1 MTPRER
7 LLQIVILL
15 IGVIAFGTLGYQLIE
30 AWSAFDAL
38 YMTVITVAS
47 VGFME
52 VHPLSP
58 AGRAFTMVLIVVG
71 LGTVAYGLGTITAF
85 WVEGDLSHIWEK
97 RLMER
102 RIASLRGHVIVCGG
116 GETGRAIA
124 RELLATRTP
133 FVVIEMD
140 PGQEPA
146 LRKLGPDFLYILGD
160 ATDPGVMREAHV
172 ETARGLIACMP
183 SDKDN
188 LFTMLTARELNPQV
202 RIVTRVGSD
211 DSRSKL
217 IRAGADAVVSSKT
230 IGALRLASE
239 MLRPHVVSVLDGLPD
254 RVSPRGGGAGR
265 RRRGR
270 PGARHPEA
278 AGARRRH
285 RLRDARRNR
294 PRSPLQPAARPHA
307 AGRRCAHRLR
317 RPRSAGGDAE
327 DRRRGLSPRPQRRP
341 ATSTST

>member
-1 MTPRER
+1 VTPRER

-15 IGVIAFGTLGYQLIE
+15 LGVLALGTLGYQLIE
-30 AWSAFDAL
+30 GWTPFDAL
-38 YMTVITVAS
+38 YMTVITVSS

-52 VHPLSP
+52 VHQLTPT
-58 AGRAFTMVLIVVG
+58 GRVFTMILIVVG
-71 LGTVAYGLGTITAF
+71 LGTMAYGLGTITAF

-202 RIVTRVGSD
+202 RIVTRVGSE

-217 IRAGADAVVSSKT
+217 LRAGADAVVSSKT

-239 MLRPHVVSVLDGLPD
+239 MLRPHVVSVLDAMLREPSAVRVEEVPVGAAVAGRALGTLKLQERAGVIVFAMRAGTDRAHLFNPPPD
-254 RVSPRGGGAGR
+254 RMLQVGDVLIAC
-265 RRRGR
+265 
-270 PGARHPEA
+270 ADHDQLEA
-278 AGARRRH
+278 MRKI
-285 RLRDARRNR
+285 
-294 PRSPLQPAARPHA
+294 AAE
-307 AGRRCAHRLR
+307 G
-317 RPRSAGGDAE
+317 
-327 DRRRGLSPRPQRRP
+327 
-341 ATSTST
+341 

>member
-1 MTPRER
+1 
-7 LLQIVILL
+7 
-15 IGVIAFGTLGYQLIE
+15 
-30 AWSAFDAL
+30 
-38 YMTVITVAS
+38 
-47 VGFME
+47 
-52 VHPLSP
+52 
-58 AGRAFTMVLIVVG
+58 
-71 LGTVAYGLGTITAF
+71 
-85 WVEGDLSHIWEK
+85 
-97 RLMER
+97 MER

-202 RIVTRVGSD
+202 RIVTRVGSE

-217 IRAGADAVVSSKT
+217 LRAGADAVVSSKT

-239 MLRPHVVSVLDGLPD
+239 MLRPHVVSVLDAMLREPSAVRVEEVPVGAAVAGRTLGTLKLQERAGVIVFAMRAGTDRAHLFNPPPD
-254 RVSPRGGGAGR
+254 RMLQVGDVLIAC
-265 RRRGR
+265 
-270 PGARHPEA
+270 ADHDQLEA
-278 AGARRRH
+278 MRKI
-285 RLRDARRNR
+285 
-294 PRSPLQPAARPHA
+294 AAE
-307 AGRRCAHRLR
+307 G
-317 RPRSAGGDAE
+317 
-327 DRRRGLSPRPQRRP
+327 
-341 ATSTST
+341 

>member
-102 RIASLRGHVIVCGG
+102 RIATLRGHVIVCGG

-133 FVVIEMD
+133 FVLIELD
-140 PGQEPA
+140 PAEEGA
-146 LRKLGPDFLYILGD
+146 LRKLGNDLLYLLGD
-160 ATDPGVMREAHV
+160 ATDPDVLRAAHV
-172 ETARGLIACMP
+172 ETARGLITCMP

-188 LFTMLTARELNPQV
+188 LFTMLTARELNAGV
-202 RIVTRVGSD
+202 RIVSRVGAEE
-211 DSRSKL
+211 SRPKL
-217 IRAGADAVVSSKT
+217 LRAGADAVVSSKT

-239 MLRPHVVSVLDGLPD
+239 MLRPHVVSVLDAMLREPSAVRVEEVPVGAATIGRALGELRLQERAGVIVFAMRAGADRQHVFNPPPD
-254 RVSPRGGGAGR
+254 RTLQAGDVLIACADHQQLEAMR
-265 RRRGR
+265 RI
-270 PGARHPEA
+270 A
-278 AGARRRH
+278 AEG
-285 RLRDARRNR
+285 
-294 PRSPLQPAARPHA
+294 
-307 AGRRCAHRLR
+307 
-317 RPRSAGGDAE
+317 
-327 DRRRGLSPRPQRRP
+327 
-341 ATSTST
+341 

>member
-7 LLQIVILL
+7 LLQIIVLL
-15 IGVIAFGTLGYQLIE
+15 LGVLALGTLGYQLIE
-30 AWSAFDAL
+30 GWTPFDAL
-38 YMTVITVAS
+38 YMTVITVSS

-52 VHPLSP
+52 VHQLTPT
-58 AGRAFTMVLIVVG
+58 GRVFTMILIVVG
-71 LGTVAYGLGTITAF
+71 LGTMAYGLGTITAF

-202 RIVTRVGSD
+202 RIVTRVGSE

-217 IRAGADAVVSSKT
+217 LRAGADAVVSSKT

-239 MLRPHVVSVLDGLPD
+239 MLRPHVVSVLDAMLREPSAVRVEEVPVGAAVAGRALGTLKLQERAGVIVFAMRAGTDRAHLFNPPPD
-254 RVSPRGGGAGR
+254 RMLQVGDVLIAC
-265 RRRGR
+265 
-270 PGARHPEA
+270 ADHDQLEA
-278 AGARRRH
+278 MRKI
-285 RLRDARRNR
+285 
-294 PRSPLQPAARPHA
+294 AAE
-307 AGRRCAHRLR
+307 G
-317 RPRSAGGDAE
+317 
-327 DRRRGLSPRPQRRP
+327 
-341 ATSTST
+341 

>member
-7 LLQIVILL
+7 LLQIVVLL
-15 IGVIAFGTLGYQLIE
+15 LGVLALGTLGYQLIE
-30 AWSAFDAL
+30 GWTPFDAL
-38 YMTVITVAS
+38 YMTVITVSS

-52 VHPLSP
+52 VHQLTPT
-58 AGRAFTMVLIVVG
+58 GRVFTMILIVVG
-71 LGTVAYGLGTITAF
+71 LGTMAYGLGTITAF
-85 WVEGDLSHIWEK
+85 WVEGDLSHLWEK

-202 RIVTRVGSD
+202 RIVTRVGSE

-217 IRAGADAVVSSKT
+217 LRAGADAVVSSKT

-239 MLRPHVVSVLDGLPD
+239 MLRPHVVSVLDAMLREPSAVRVEEVPVGAAVAGRALGTLKLQERAGVIVFAMRAGTDRAHLFNPPPD
-254 RVSPRGGGAGR
+254 RMLQVGDVLIAC
-265 RRRGR
+265 
-270 PGARHPEA
+270 ADHDQLEA
-278 AGARRRH
+278 MRKI
-285 RLRDARRNR
+285 
-294 PRSPLQPAARPHA
+294 AAE
-307 AGRRCAHRLR
+307 G
-317 RPRSAGGDAE
+317 
-327 DRRRGLSPRPQRRP
+327 
-341 ATSTST
+341 

>member
-1 MTPRER
+1 VTPRER

-15 IGVIAFGTLGYQLIE
+15 VGVLALGTLGYQLIE
-30 AWSAFDAL
+30 GWTPFDAL
-38 YMTVITVAS
+38 YMTVITVSS

-52 VHPLSP
+52 VHQLSP
-58 AGRAFTMVLIVVG
+58 TGRVFTMILIVIG
-71 LGTVAYGLGTITAF
+71 LGTMAYGLGTITAF

-102 RIASLRGHVIVCGG
+102 RIASLKAHVIVCGG

-140 PGQEPA
+140 AAQEAA

-160 ATDPGVMREAHV
+160 ATDPAVMREAHV
-172 ETARGLIACMP
+172 ESARGLIACMP

-188 LFTMLTARELNPQV
+188 LFTMLTARELNGQV
-202 RIVTRVGSD
+202 RIVTRVGSE

-217 IRAGADAVVSSKT
+217 LRAGADAVVSSKT

-239 MLRPHVVSVLDGLPD
+239 MLRPHVVSVLDAMLREPSAV
-254 RVSPRGGGAGR
+254 RVEEVPVGAAVAGR
-265 RRRGR
+265 ALGTLKLQERAGVIVFAMRAGTDRLHVFNPPADRLLQAGDVLIACADHDQLETMRRI
-270 PGARHPEA
+270 A
-278 AGARRRH
+278 AEG
-285 RLRDARRNR
+285 
-294 PRSPLQPAARPHA
+294 
-307 AGRRCAHRLR
+307 
-317 RPRSAGGDAE
+317 
-327 DRRRGLSPRPQRRP
+327 
-341 ATSTST
+341 

>member
-15 IGVIAFGTLGYQLIE
+15 VGVLALGTLGYQLLE
-30 AWSAFDAL
+30 GWTPFDAL
-38 YMTVITVAS
+38 YMTVITVSS

-52 VHPLSP
+52 VHQLSP
-58 AGRAFTMVLIVVG
+58 TGRVFTMILIVVG
-71 LGTVAYGLGTITAF
+71 LGTMAYGLGTITAF

-102 RIASLRGHVIVCGG
+102 RIASLKAHVIVCGG

-140 PGQEPA
+140 AAQEAA

-160 ATDPGVMREAHV
+160 ATDPAVMREAHV
-172 ETARGLIACMP
+172 ESARGLIACMP

-188 LFTMLTARELNPQV
+188 LFTMLTARELNGQV
-202 RIVTRVGSD
+202 RIVTRVGSE

-217 IRAGADAVVSSKT
+217 LRAGADAVVSSKT

-239 MLRPHVVSVLDGLPD
+239 MLRPHVVSVLDAMLREPSAV
-254 RVSPRGGGAGR
+254 RVEEVPVGAAVAGR
-265 RRRGR
+265 ALGTLQLQERAGVIVFAMRAGTDRLHVFNPPADRLLQAGDVLIACADHDQLETMRRI
-270 PGARHPEA
+270 A
-278 AGARRRH
+278 AEG
-285 RLRDARRNR
+285 
-294 PRSPLQPAARPHA
+294 
-307 AGRRCAHRLR
+307 
-317 RPRSAGGDAE
+317 
-327 DRRRGLSPRPQRRP
+327 
-341 ATSTST
+341 

>member
-7 LLQIVILL
+7 LLQIVVLL
-15 IGVIAFGTLGYQLIE
+15 LGVLALGTLGYQLIE
-30 AWSAFDAL
+30 GWTPFDAL
-38 YMTVITVAS
+38 YMTVITVSS

-52 VHPLSP
+52 VHQLTPT
-58 AGRAFTMVLIVVG
+58 GRVFTMILIVVG
-71 LGTVAYGLGTITAF
+71 LGTMAYGLGTITAF

-202 RIVTRVGSD
+202 RIVTRVGSE

-217 IRAGADAVVSSKT
+217 LRAGADAVVSSKT

-239 MLRPHVVSVLDGLPD
+239 MLRPHVVSVLDAMLREPSAVRVEEVPVGAAVAGRALGTLKLQERAGVIVFAMRAGTDRAHLFNPPPD
-254 RVSPRGGGAGR
+254 RMLQVGDVLIAC
-265 RRRGR
+265 
-270 PGARHPEA
+270 ADHDQLEA
-278 AGARRRH
+278 MRKI
-285 RLRDARRNR
+285 
-294 PRSPLQPAARPHA
+294 AAE
-307 AGRRCAHRLR
+307 G
-317 RPRSAGGDAE
+317 
-327 DRRRGLSPRPQRRP
+327 
-341 ATSTST
+341 

>member
-1 MTPRER
+1 VTPRER

-15 IGVIAFGTLGYQLIE
+15 VGVLALGTLGYQLLE
-30 AWSAFDAL
+30 GWTPFDAL
-38 YMTVITVAS
+38 YMTVITVSS

-52 VHPLSP
+52 VHQLSP
-58 AGRAFTMVLIVVG
+58 TGRVFTMILIVIG
-71 LGTVAYGLGTITAF
+71 LGTMAYGLGTITAF

-102 RIASLRGHVIVCGG
+102 RIASLKAHVIVCGG

-140 PGQEPA
+140 AAQEAA

-160 ATDPGVMREAHV
+160 ATDPAVMREAHV
-172 ETARGLIACMP
+172 ESARGLIACMP

-188 LFTMLTARELNPQV
+188 LFTMLTARELNGQV
-202 RIVTRVGSD
+202 RIVTRVGSE

-217 IRAGADAVVSSKT
+217 LRAGADAVVSSKT

-239 MLRPHVVSVLDGLPD
+239 MLRPHVVSVLDAMLREPSAV
-254 RVSPRGGGAGR
+254 RVEEVPVGAAVAGR
-265 RRRGR
+265 ALGTLKLQERAGVIVFAMRAGTDRLHVFNPPADRLLQAGDVLIACADHDQLETMRRI
-270 PGARHPEA
+270 A
-278 AGARRRH
+278 AEG
-285 RLRDARRNR
+285 
-294 PRSPLQPAARPHA
+294 
-307 AGRRCAHRLR
+307 
-317 RPRSAGGDAE
+317 
-327 DRRRGLSPRPQRRP
+327 
-341 ATSTST
+341 

>member
-1 MTPRER
+1 VTPRER
-7 LLQIVILL
+7 LLQIVVLL
-15 IGVIAFGTLGYQLIE
+15 LGVLALGTLGYQLIE
-30 AWSAFDAL
+30 GWTPFDAL
-38 YMTVITVAS
+38 YMTVITVSS

-52 VHPLSP
+52 VHQLTPT
-58 AGRAFTMVLIVVG
+58 GRVFTMILIVVG
-71 LGTVAYGLGTITAF
+71 LGTMAYGLGTITAF

-202 RIVTRVGSD
+202 RIVTRVGSE

-217 IRAGADAVVSSKT
+217 LRAGADAVVSSKT

-239 MLRPHVVSVLDGLPD
+239 MLRPHVVSVLDAMLREPSAVRVEEVPVGAAVAGRALGTLKLQERAGVIVFAMRAGTDRAHLFNPPPD
-254 RVSPRGGGAGR
+254 RMLQVGDVLIAC
-265 RRRGR
+265 
-270 PGARHPEA
+270 ADHDQLEA
-278 AGARRRH
+278 MRKI
-285 RLRDARRNR
+285 
-294 PRSPLQPAARPHA
+294 AAE
-307 AGRRCAHRLR
+307 G
-317 RPRSAGGDAE
+317 
-327 DRRRGLSPRPQRRP
+327 
-341 ATSTST
+341 